1 MRTLTVSDYKSNF
14 NVNFKFTFLK
24 SFIAGD
30 VFRVLTD
37 DGIELYCFDPFVLE
51 VLPFRMFFR
60 SLSDACS
67 FAESYKHM
75 HNARFWR
82 TKYER
87 TFPRFYERYVYLL
100 AKESE
105 FLSIH

>member
-1 MRTLTVSDYKSNF
+1 MRTLTVSDNKSNR
-14 NVNFKFTFLK
+14 NVNFKFTYLK

-30 VFRVLTD
+30 VFRVLAD
-37 DGIELYCFDPFVLE
+37 DDVELYCFDPFVLE

-60 SLSDACS
+60 SLSEACS

-82 TKYER
+82 TKYAR
-87 TFPRFYERYVYLL
+87 TFPRFDLNYVYSSV
-100 AKESE
+100 KE
-105 FLSIH
+105 FDPLSVS